1 MKDRDTDTHLKQHLS
16 GEPPRGAFREKT
28 LRDSTAEF
36 IRTRRRR
43 SAMRRVEL
51 AAAVILISC
60 VAFLAGRLSAP
71 PTLPKGVDDTP
82 QAAAASQTP
91 REQGEGVTVPNDL
104 VAWLEAA
111 NLFRQLGMTDRMAR
125 AINRAEKLLPAEMA
139 AAGDRSR
146 QVFAAG
152 GAVENQK
159 ENTGPTSIAD
169 PKSSTENGNRILAQI
184 FGD

>member
-1 MKDRDTDTHLKQHLS
+1 MKDEDADTRLRHHLS
-16 GEPPRGAFREKT
+16 GEPPREAFREET

-36 IRTRRRR
+36 VRIRRRR
-43 SAMRRVEL
+43 STLRRVEL

-60 VAFLAGRLSAP
+60 LVFLAGRLSAP
-71 PTLPKGVDDTP
+71 PMLPKSVDDAP
-82 QAAAASQTP
+82 QVAAVPEIP
-91 REQGEGVTVPNDL
+91 RGHSDGVTVPNDL

-125 AINRAEKLLPAEMA
+125 AIDRAEKLLPAEMA
-139 AAGDRSR
+139 AASDRTR
-146 QVFAAG
+146 HVYAAG

-159 ENTGPTSIAD
+159 EHTGPTSIAD
-169 PKSSTENGNRILAQI
+169 QNSSTENGNRILAQI